1 MRKRS
6 KKLVLAGVL
15 TAALAMSSAV
25 PALAAEGWQQNQTG
39 WWYEYNDGSYVTASW
54 KMVNGTWYYFNT
66 DGYMS
71 TGWIQENGK
80 WFFADSTGAMQSG
93 WVAVDNV
100 YYYLNPV
107 SDGTKGMM
115 KTGDVTIDGKIF
127 HFTESG
133 ACTNP
138 EPTPG
143 MKRFTKAGVKV
154 ERTSGGGSGST
165 TTNISNEVK
174 EMNEKVVA
182 KVNNTVNAAKE
193 SGEIGAGKAVN
204 DVVISENANTDT
216 KTVTVKLNDTLTAD
230 DTVESVRDVFEA
242 PVQEMIED
250 ENVTAVTY
258 GGITYDKKDEA
269 LARMNAILDDQADR
283 ELSSLKSSY
292 EVSVK
297 LVTGET
303 VTYTFSIQK

>member
-115 KTGDVTIDGKIF
+115 KTGDVTIDGKVF

-143 MKRFTKAGVKV
+143 MKRFTKAGFKV
-154 ERTSGGGSGST
+154 ERSSGGGSGT
-165 TTNISNEVK
+165 TSVSNEVK

-193 SGEIGAGKAVN
+193 SGEIGADKAVN
-204 DVVISENANTDT
+204 DVVIAENANTDT
-216 KTVTVKLNDTLTAD
+216 KTVTVKLNDTLTPA
-230 DTVESVRDVFEA
+230 DTVESVKDVFVA
-242 PVQEMIED
+242 PVQEMIAD
-250 ENVTAVTY
+250 ENVTAITY
-258 GGITYDKKDEA
+258 GGITYENKAEA
-269 LARMNAILDDQADR
+269 LDRMNQLLDDQAGR

-292 EVSVK
+292 EVKVK

>member
-115 KTGDVTIDGKIF
+115 KMGDVTIDGKIF

-143 MKRFTKAGVKV
+143 MKRFTKAGFKV
-154 ERTSGGGSGST
+154 ERSSGGGSGT
-165 TTNISNEVK
+165 TESVAEKTEK
-174 EMNEKVVA
+174 KVVEA
-182 KVNNTVNAAKE
+182 ANKAIEAAKASGVVGDKAAIKEIVVDE
-193 SGEIGAGKAVN
+193 SKNEINIALNSDKDAKIADIENVFKEPVKAMM
-204 DVVISENANTDT
+204 A
-216 KTVTVKLNDTLTAD
+216 
-230 DTVESVRDVFEA
+230 
-242 PVQEMIED
+242 D
-250 ENVTAVTY
+250 ENVTEINYNGKAYT
-258 GGITYDKKDEA
+258 KE
-269 LARMNAILDDQADR
+269 LAEKYIEDVIKDQADR
-283 ELSSLKSSY
+283 KLSELKDSY
-292 EVSVK
+292 
-297 LVTGET
+297 T
-303 VTYTFSIQK
+303 VTATLKNGDTVEYNFNVSK